1 MEPVSTFIEIA
12 LGYIL
17 KGAAQS
23 KAAETAK
30 EELLG
35 RFWGWIRPRFIK
47 DVPQTEEKPD
57 SPETETKAHE
67 KLLELMQDEAFFN
80 ELAEQVAKLQK
91 AGIRGK
97 NVVGGDIKRVKK
109 IRIGDKD
116 YSPDDIYDRKNI
128 VEGNVEYVDE
138 FILGDGH

>member
-128 VEGNVEYVDE
+128 VEGNVEDVDE